1 MLRRLVAWPEGDELA
16 KKWGQRDPTTIQWV
30 DQLLAKSGLTMDA
43 VMTETLSVSL
53 DDVDR
58 IERLIGTAEKR
69 YASALHEIEHHRE
82 ALAEAVQASKV
93 AEDAEFED
101 IPPPWAFTMCKI
113 PGANLRSKTSPMRL
127 SVVT

>member
-1 MLRRLVAWPEGDELA
+1 M
-16 KKWGQRDPTTIQWV
+16 GQRDSATIQRV

-43 VMTETLSVSL
+43 VMAETLSVKL

-101 IPPPWAFTMCKI
+101 ILPPAN
-113 PGANLRSKTSPMRL
+113 GAT
-127 SVVT
+127 T

>member
-1 MLRRLVAWPEGDELA
+1 MLRRLVVWPQGDELA
-16 KKWGQRDPTTIQWV
+16 KKWGQRDSATIQRV

-43 VMTETLSVSL
+43 VMAETLSVKL

-82 ALAEAVQASKV
+82 AFAEAVQATKEAV
-93 AEDAEFED
+93 DAEYED
-101 IPPPWAFTMCKI
+101 ILPKGTGN
-113 PGANLRSKTSPMRL
+113 GATP
-127 SVVT
+127 

>member
-1 MLRRLVAWPEGDELA
+1 LHVAQPEGLESVLRRLVAWPEGDELA
-16 KKWGQRDPTTIQWV
+16 KKWGQRDPTTIQRV

-43 VMTETLSVSL
+43 VMAETLSVCL

-58 IERLIGTAEKR
+58 
-69 YASALHEIEHHRE
+69 IEHHRE